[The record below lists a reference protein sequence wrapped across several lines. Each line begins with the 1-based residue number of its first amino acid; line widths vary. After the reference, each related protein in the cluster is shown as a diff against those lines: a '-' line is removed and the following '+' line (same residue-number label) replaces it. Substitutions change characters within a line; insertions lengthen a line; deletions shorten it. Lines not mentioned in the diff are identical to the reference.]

1 MKMLNAFIALA
12 MMAVS
17 PAFAIEWKDIDPGD
31 QLWEK
36 SVITANRRVVVVSK
50 ANGKVLVRYDD
61 GTKDYVDASLLMT
74 ESERSAYNGQRVGAA
89 VAVGIGIL
97 SILGD
102 QQK

>member
-1 MKMLNAFIALA
+1 MKAFACVIVFAA
-12 MMAVS
+12 MTVS

-36 SVITANRRVVVVSK
+36 SAITANRRVVVISK

-74 ESERSAYNGQRVGAA
+74 ESERSTYNGQRFGAA

-97 SILGD
+97 SILSD